1 MSGDRSQ
8 SDRAVDLFRVVLGNT
23 DRSGADIISHLHRTV
38 PALAGAHVEA
48 AAGGGGTGRVALQM
62 SLPAGRLD
70 RDGLR
75 QALDDAGGCIFQVE
89 AVEKI

>member
-1 MSGDRSQ
+1 MSDERRPSE
-8 SDRAVDLFRVVLGNT
+8 SAADMFRVILGNT
-23 DRSGADIISHLHRTV
+23 DRDGAAIISHLRRHV

-48 AAGGGGTGRVALQM
+48 AGSGAGQVALKM

-75 QALDDAGGCIFQVE
+75 QVLDDAGGCMFQVE